1 MWQRPWA
8 FWAFLLP
15 VLVLLLARSP
25 LRPHRVA
32 TGALSLWRR
41 VEESAHAAGGER
53 PKLPPALLCLVIGLF
68 LGVLSLAG
76 PRELSGGT
84 SRTWQIVVD
93 RSPSAYLSSAGSKL
107 TRLDAALALL
117 ESRLSDELRSG
128 DSLRWFDG
136 SEWLGGSEV
145 PSSWISAPRV
155 ALSAPRWE
163 EQDLPGVIWVCPV
176 EPESER
182 RAATLCAG
190 GAEVSPGAVALDGQ
204 DRLDWDR
211 GDLKRVIG
219 GAPQRTVMM
228 SGVEGRF
235 ADFVTLWAEERGLL
249 LNRSEGGAQEVLR
262 VSVGSSGEDWGA
274 EAWKSRPGLLLLSSV
289 EGPTLGGDP
298 AQFALT
304 WSELL
309 DTVCLPPIGF
319 SPVWARSL
327 SGDEAWELGEVPGRR
342 SDGSSQDQ
350 SWGAWMALLACGFV
364 AAALIAAPR

>member
-32 TGALSLWRR
+32 TGALNLWRR

-53 PKLPPALLCLVIGLF
+53 PKLPPALLFLVIGLF
-68 LGVLSLAG
+68 FGVLSLAG
-76 PRELSGGT
+76 PRELSRGT

-93 RSPSAYLSSAGSKL
+93 RSSAAYLTSIGSERS
-107 TRLDAALALL
+107 RLDAALALL
-117 ESRLSDELRSG
+117 KSRLSAELRSG

-136 SEWLGGSEV
+136 SEWLGGPEV

-155 ALSAPRWE
+155 AVSAPRWE
-163 EQDLPGVIWVCPV
+163 ELDLPGVIWVCPI

-182 RAATLCAG
+182 SAATLCAG

-204 DRLDWDR
+204 DRLDWNR
-211 GDLKRVIG
+211 GDLRRVIG

-228 SGVEGRF
+228 SGVDGRF

-249 LNRSEGGAQEVLR
+249 LNDSGGGTQEVLR
-262 VSVGSSGEDWGA
+262 VSVESPGEDWGA
-274 EAWKSRPGLLLLSSV
+274 EAWKSRPGLLLLSSA
-289 EGPTLGGDP
+289 EGPALGGDP

-309 DTVCLPPIGF
+309 DTLCLPPTGF

-327 SGDEAWELGEVPGRR
+327 SGDEAWDLGELPGQR
-342 SDGSSQDQ
+342 SDGNSQDQ

>member
-176 EPESER
+176 EPGWPGPTRLGPRRFEARYRRCSSEDCDDER
-182 RAATLCAG
+182 RG
-190 GAEVSPGAVALDGQ
+190 GAL
-204 DRLDWDR
+204 
-211 GDLKRVIG
+211 
-219 GAPQRTVMM
+219 
-228 SGVEGRF
+228 
-235 ADFVTLWAEERGLL
+235 RGLR
-249 LNRSEGGAQEVLR
+249 N
-262 VSVGSSGEDWGA
+262 
-274 EAWKSRPGLLLLSSV
+274 
-289 EGPTLGGDP
+289 TLGRG
-298 AQFALT
+298 AGFALESLRR
-304 WSELL
+304 W
-309 DTVCLPPIGF
+309 
-319 SPVWARSL
+319 RSGGL
-327 SGDEAWELGEVPGRR
+327 TCFCWVFR
-342 SDGSSQDQ
+342 
-350 SWGAWMALLACGFV
+350 
-364 AAALIAAPR
+364 